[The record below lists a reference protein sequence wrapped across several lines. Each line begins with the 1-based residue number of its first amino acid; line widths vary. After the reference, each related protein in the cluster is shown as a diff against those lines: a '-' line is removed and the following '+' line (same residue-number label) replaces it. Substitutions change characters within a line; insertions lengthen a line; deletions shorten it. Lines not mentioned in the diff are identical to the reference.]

1 MLYLPGAESLL
12 TSVSTSGVASD
23 WRLGRFESRGACC
36 PSSQILFAL
45 RFLIWN
51 VASSQTEP
59 GALRRRASWEQLLVQ
74 GIRALRFSSRLSSTP
89 LRAYISALINVHTQA
104 LVARGAQ
111 IDSQSVDARSQA
123 REMPAKERLCVFDFA
138 RVDLKERGGGRGD
151 FPLTS
156 ILHTPLCL
164 AVSASL
170 SVSVCR
176 CVWILLSPSL

>member
-74 GIRALRFSSRLSSTP
+74 GIRSPSFLFTP
-89 LRAYISALINVHTQA
+89 LIYSTTSVHLRAHKRSYTGAGGAGGADRQPISGCEVTG
-104 LVARGAQ
+104 AR
-111 IDSQSVDARSQA
+111 DAS
-123 REMPAKERLCVFDFA
+123 ERAIV
-138 RVDLKERGGGRGD
+138 RV
-151 FPLTS
+151 
-156 ILHTPLCL
+156 
-164 AVSASL
+164 
-170 SVSVCR
+170 
-176 CVWILLSPSL
+176 